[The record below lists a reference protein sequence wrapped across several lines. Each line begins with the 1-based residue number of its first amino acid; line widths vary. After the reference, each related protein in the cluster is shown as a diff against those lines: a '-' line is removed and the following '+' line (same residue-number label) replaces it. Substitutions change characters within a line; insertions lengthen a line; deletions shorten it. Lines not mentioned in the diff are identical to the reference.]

1 MIEAILLVLV
11 GAGVALAGFGLGIVY
26 LKTEP
31 YVPQHKR
38 EKTSHQRTETDV
50 KRTEKKLNKHFSV
63 INIEEDEAF
72 DKMMDEH
79 EPVVVEEET
88 IGYGVSEPE
97 QAPTQKK
104 FFVCEEPNCSYRGKS
119 QAFADGRH
127 YCKNHAPV
135 GPMKMSD

>member
-1 MIEAILLVLV
+1 MIEAALLVGI
-11 GAGVALAGFGLGIVY
+11 GAAAALGGFGLGIVY

-31 YVPQHKR
+31 YVPAHKR
-38 EKTSHQRTETDV
+38 VETPRTEVDV
-50 KRTEKKLNKHFSV
+50 KRTEKQLAKHFSV

-72 DKMMDEH
+72 DKMMEEH

-97 QAPTQKK
+97 QSYKTIQN
-104 FFVCEEPNCSYRGKS
+104 FFICDEKGCSYRAKS
-119 QAFADGRH
+119 EPYADGKH
-127 YCKNHAPV
+127 YCKNHVPV